1 MEKSKKIKLF
11 LGLFYLFT
19 VSLFLYFLFSKFTFQ
34 EITSY
39 DFIKN
44 NRNYF
49 FELKESNL
57 LLLAFS
63 FFMFCILWT
72 LAAGFGSPIIIFA
85 GFVFG
90 KELGTF
96 LVLFGMTI
104 GATGLYIMAN
114 FFLNYTVQVFSNEKE
129 NES

>member
-1 MEKSKKIKLF
+1 MEKAKKIKLF
-11 LGLFYLFT
+11 IGLFYLIL
-19 VSLFLYFLFSKFTFQ
+19 VIVFLYLFFSKFSLQ

-72 LAAGFGSPIIIFA
+72 LAAGFGT
-85 GFVFG
+85 
-90 KELGTF
+90 L
-96 LVLFGMTI
+96 
-104 GATGLYIMAN
+104 
-114 FFLNYTVQVFSNEKE
+114 FFLLSTPPKKPINT
-129 NES
+129 